1 MTFSDL
7 RKTYPEFLYKGYT
20 VHADDHALEIQY
32 DFAIS
37 GLCEFHPRWRIPC
50 TTARALQQDPALQRM
65 VFSLGLTELVSY
77 WKITCSPT
85 VRILCGA
92 LTDAQCQWWKTL
104 YYGGLGEFFYR
115 NGIAVDFA
123 QFMTIRSEG
132 ASLSAQPSSRA
143 LSGRL
148 IPVGGGKDSIVS
160 LHLLRESHADSK
172 AFLINH
178 RDSSVKAAAL
188 AGIQPENI
196 IEVSRTLD
204 PNMLRCNAEGFLNGH
219 TPFSAIVAFGSVL
232 TAYLHGLKDVIL
244 SNESSA
250 CEATVSEAEINHQYS
265 KSFAFEHDFLIYE
278 QEFLHSGVQYFSLL
292 RPLTEFQIARYFA
305 SLPSAYHE
313 CFRSCNVGTKQDI
326 WCGHCAK
333 CLFVAVIL
341 LPFLSYERITQ
352 LLGADL
358 LNQPELSDVLREL
371 CGLLPNKPFECV
383 GSRKEVNIALCLGIA
398 RMERQQ
404 QPLPIL
410 LKQYKETSLYTE
422 YRAIASEFGNEF
434 DPAHHLTPELEALVK
449 EECVARFQ
457 NPTV

>member
-7 RKTYPEFLYKGYT
+7 RKNYPEFLYKGYT
-20 VHADDHALEIQY
+20 IHAEDDALEIEY

-50 TTARALQQDPALQRM
+50 TTAKALQQDLALQRM

-92 LTDAQCQWWKTL
+92 LTDAQCKWWKTL
-104 YYGGLGEFFYR
+104 YFGGLGEFFYR

-123 QFMTIRSEG
+123 QFMTIHSEG
-132 ASLSAQPSSRA
+132 TPLSVLPSPRP

-160 LHLLRESHADSK
+160 LHLLRDFHADSK
-172 AFLINH
+172 VFLINH

-188 AGIQPENI
+188 AGITQENI

-204 PNMLRCNAEGFLNGH
+204 PNMLRCNAQGFLNGH
-219 TPFSAIVAFGSVL
+219 TPFSAIVAFGAVL
-232 TAYLHGLKDVIL
+232 TAYLHGLKTVIL

-250 CEATVSEAEINHQYS
+250 CEATVSEAEVNHQYS
-265 KSFAFEHDFLIYE
+265 KSFAFEHDFFVYE

-313 CFRSCNVGTKQDI
+313 CFRSCNVGAKQDR

-341 LPFLSYERITQ
+341 LPFLSYERIAQ

-358 LNQPELSDVLREL
+358 LNLPSLSDVLKEL

-398 RMERQQ
+398 RIEQQ
-404 QPLPIL
+404 GQPLPL
-410 LKQYKETSLYTE
+410 LLQQYRETPLYAE
-422 YRAIASEFGNEF
+422 YQIIAAQFGNEF
-434 DPAHHLTPELEALVK
+434 DSEHHLSSELEALVK
-449 EECVARFQ
+449 EECVTRFQ
-457 NPTV
+457 TAVI